1 MLKAQRP
8 MRIGERTSSIIPMS
22 YNREPDWNK
31 LKPSIDWDEMEEK
44 LADKLSTYINQNKI
58 KQTVMN
64 QSVVKSQ
71 KFVRDWNG
79 PSGTIYYFD
88 LVLENGEVG
97 QVGVKD
103 MQSPKIAVGATI
115 HYTSE
120 ERTGPTGRKS
130 TNIKLQNPMPYANS
144 STPRGAANSAPNY
157 RKESPDVQNSISRS
171 VALNN
176 AVLFCKE
183 QKGAKASDVI
193 ETAEIFLA
201 WLKEEEVKV
210 SSTINSKLD
219 EASDDEMPF

>member
-1 MLKAQRP
+1 
-8 MRIGERTSSIIPMS
+8 MRAGEVTFKTILMS
-22 YNREPDWNK
+22 YTREPNWDK
-31 LKPSIDWDEMEEK
+31 LKPSIDWDEQEEK
-44 LADKLSTYINQNKI
+44 LAEKLNKYINQN

-64 QSVVKSQ
+64 QGIVKSQ

-88 LVLENGEVG
+88 LIVENNGLNEVG

-103 MQSPKIAVGATI
+103 MNSPKIQVGATI

-130 TNIKLQNPMPYANS
+130 TNFKLQNPNPFNGGGTGIVQSAY
-144 STPRGAANSAPNY
+144 TP

-183 QKGAKASDVI
+183 QKGSKPGDVLD
-193 ETAEIFLA
+193 TAEIFLA
-201 WLKEEEVKV
+201 WLKGEHVEAVEIKAVTNE
-210 SSTINSKLD
+210 SS
-219 EASDDEMPF
+219 EDEMPF

>member
-1 MLKAQRP
+1 
-8 MRIGERTSSIIPMS
+8 MRIGERTSSITHMS
-22 YNREPDWNK
+22 YNREPNWQK
-31 LKPSIDWDEMEEK
+31 LKPEIDWDAQEEK
-44 LADKLSTYINQNKI
+44 LAEKLSKYINQN

-64 QSVVKSQ
+64 QGIVKSQ

-130 TNIKLQNPMPYANS
+130 TNFKLQNPNPFNGGGTGIVQSAY
-144 STPRGAANSAPNY
+144 TP

-210 SSTINSKLD
+210 SSPINTKLD

>member
-1 MLKAQRP
+1 
-8 MRIGERTSSIIPMS
+8 MS

-31 LKPSIDWDEMEEK
+31 LKPEIDWDEMEEK

-115 HYTSE
+115 HYIAE
-120 ERTGPTGRKS
+120 ERTGPTGKKS
-130 TNIKLQNPMPYANS
+130 TNFKMQNPMQYPGTTAQSAPSGAVNS
-144 STPRGAANSAPNY
+144 SSNY
-157 RKESPDVQNSISRS
+157 RKESPDVQNSISKS

-183 QKGAKASDVI
+183 QKGSKPGDVLD
-193 ETAEIFLA
+193 TAEIFLA
-201 WLKEEEVKV
+201 WLKGESVIE
-210 SSTINSKLD
+210 TKLAITN
-219 EASDDEMPF
+219 ESADDEMPF

>member
-1 MLKAQRP
+1 
-8 MRIGERTSSIIPMS
+8 MRIGERILLIILMS
-22 YNREPDWNK
+22 YNREPNWQK
-31 LKPSIDWDEMEEK
+31 LKPEIDWEEQENK
-44 LADKLSTYINQNKI
+44 LADKLDKYINQ
-58 KQTVMN
+58 KQKVMN

-130 TNIKLQNPMPYANS
+130 TNFKLQNPNPFNGAGKGIVQSGY
-144 STPRGAANSAPNY
+144 TP
-157 RKESPDVQNSISRS
+157 RKESPEVQNSISRS

-183 QKGAKASDVI
+183 TKGSKPSDVLD
-193 ETAEIFLA
+193 TAEIFLA
-201 WLKEEEVKV
+201 WLKEESIIE
-210 SSTINSKLD
+210 TKLAITN
-219 EASDDEMPF
+219 ENREDEMPF

>member
-1 MLKAQRP
+1 
-8 MRIGERTSSIIPMS
+8 MS
-22 YNREPDWNK
+22 YTREPNWDK
-31 LKPSIDWDEMEEK
+31 LKPSIDWDEQENK
-44 LADKLSTYINQNKI
+44 LADKLSKYINKNN
-58 KQTVMN
+58 TVMN
-64 QSVVKSQ
+64 QGIVKSQ

-88 LVLENGEVG
+88 LIVENNGVNEVG

-103 MQSPKIAVGATI
+103 MNSPKIQVGATI

-130 TNIKLQNPMPYANS
+130 TNFKLQNPNPFNGGGTGIVQSAY
-144 STPRGAANSAPNY
+144 TP

-183 QKGAKASDVI
+183 QKGSKPGDVLD
-193 ETAEIFLA
+193 TAEIFLA

-210 SSTINSKLD
+210 SSPINTKLD

>member
-1 MLKAQRP
+1 
-8 MRIGERTSSIIPMS
+8 MS
-22 YNREPDWNK
+22 YNREPNWQK
-31 LKPSIDWDEMEEK
+31 LKPEIDWDEQENK
-44 LADKLSTYINQNKI
+44 LADKLDKYINQ

-79 PSGTIYYFD
+79 PQGDIYYFD

-103 MQSPKIAVGATI
+103 MNSPKIAVGATI

-130 TNIKLQNPMPYANS
+130 TNFKLQNPNPFNG
-144 STPRGAANSAPNY
+144 GASSAPSGAVNSNSNY
-157 RKESPDVQNSISRS
+157 RKESPEVQNSISKS

-183 QKGAKASDVI
+183 QKGSKPGDVLD
-193 ETAEIFLA
+193 TAEIFLA
-201 WLKEEEVKV
+201 WLKGEHV
-210 SSTINSKLD
+210 
-219 EASDDEMPF
+219 EAVQIKAVTNESSDDEMPF

>member
-1 MLKAQRP
+1 MKQ
-8 MRIGERTSSIIPMS
+8 
-22 YNREPDWNK
+22 
-31 LKPSIDWDEMEEK
+31 
-44 LADKLSTYINQNKI
+44 ST
-58 KQTVMN
+58 
-64 QSVVKSQ
+64 VKSQ
-71 KFVRDWNG
+71 KFVRNWDG

-103 MQSPKIAVGATI
+103 MNSPKIAVGATI

-130 TNIKLQNPMPYANS
+130 TNFKLQNPNPFNGGGNS
-144 STPRGAANSAPNY
+144 SGAAYTP
-157 RKESPDVQNSISRS
+157 RKESPEVQNSISKS

-183 QKGAKASDVI
+183 QKGSKPGDVLD
-193 ETAEIFLA
+193 TAEIFLA

-210 SSTINSKLD
+210 SSPINTKLD
-219 EASDDEMPF
+219 EAADDEMPF